1 MNNDKCYDL
10 LSIETLDAVA
20 LKTFGE
26 NPSSDFK
33 QIEKYLHK
41 RDKIL
46 EVGTG
51 TGRIGIELIKK
62 GFSYTGVEKQ
72 QKFLDLFKEKLR
84 SIKFNSGNVQLLNI
98 SFEELSEE
106 NKFDAILFSWT
117 VIGDFS
123 KEEQIKVLKKT
134 HKLLSEKR
142 VCLIDN
148 PSKNQE
154 YNKVDFYEPTPFYYE
169 DWKNILDE
177 LGFSHKSNIY
187 KTKTGVEREL
197 TILSK

>member
-1 MNNDKCYDL
+1 MNNDRCYDL
-10 LSIETLDAVA
+10 LSIDTLDALS

-26 NPSSDFK
+26 NPSSDFE
-33 QIEKYLHK
+33 QIEKYLHHGD
-41 RDKIL
+41 RLL
-46 EVGTG
+46 EVGAG

-72 QKFLDLFKEKLR
+72 TKFLDVFKEKLK
-84 SIKFNSGNVQLLNI
+84 SIKLNSKNVKILNI
-98 SFEELSEE
+98 SFEELSED

-123 KEEQIKVLKKT
+123 KKEQIKILKKT
-134 HKLLSEKR
+134 HKILSKKG

-148 PSKNQE
+148 PSKNQK
-154 YNKVDFYEPTPFYYE
+154 YNEVDFYEPTPFYYE
-169 DWKNILDE
+169 DWKNLFDE
-177 LGFSHKSNIY
+177 LGFLHKSNIY
-187 KTKTGVEREL
+187 KTKTGIEREL

>member
-1 MNNDKCYDL
+1 MNNDKGYDL
-10 LSIETLDAVA
+10 LSIETLDALA

-26 NPSSDFK
+26 NPSSDFE
-33 QIEKYLHK
+33 QIEKHLHQK
-41 RDKIL
+41 DRIL

-51 TGRIGIELIKK
+51 IGRIGIELIKK

-72 QKFLDLFKEKLR
+72 LKFLDVFKEKFKDV
-84 SIKFNSGNVQLLNI
+84 KFNSRDVQLLNI
-98 SFEELSEE
+98 AFEELSDD
-106 NKFDAILFSWT
+106 KRFDVILFSWS
-117 VIGDFS
+117 VIEDFS
-123 KEEQIKVLKKT
+123 KEEQIKVLKKAF
-134 HKLLSEKR
+134 KLFSEKG

-154 YNKVDFYEPTPFYYE
+154 YNKVELFEPTLFYYD
-169 DWKNILDE
+169 DWKNLLSE
-177 LGFSHKSNIY
+177 LGFSNKSNIY